1 MWILHLIPDSLLI
14 YVVHAM
20 LVTGAI
26 TTFLSFFVI
35 NRILRW
41 WPAFSAY
48 FHIVQIVSLVVFLA
62 GVYFEGGYNT
72 EIEWRSKVAEAEA
85 KVVKAEEASR
95 DANTKLETERN
106 KKSKVRTEYITT
118 VKERIVEK
126 EKLIDADCKLD
137 PSVPQILND
146 ASKNV
151 GKKK

>member
-1 MWILHLIPDSLLI
+1 MWILHFFPDSFLI
-14 YVVHAM
+14 YVVNAM
-20 LVTGAI
+20 LIIGAV

-48 FHIVQIVSLVVFLA
+48 FHIVQVISLVVFLS
-62 GVYFEGGYNT
+62 GVYFKGGYST
-72 EIEWRSKVAEAEA
+72 EMEWRAKVAEAQD
-85 KVVKAEEASR
+85 KVDKAEAAAAL
-95 DANTKLETERN
+95 ANRGIEIER
-106 KKSKVRTEYITT
+106 KKKEKVRTEYITT

-146 ASKNV
+146 ASRNV
-151 GKKK
+151 GKK

>member
-1 MWILHLIPDSLLI
+1 MWILHFIPDDLLI
-14 YVVHAM
+14 YLVHAM

-48 FHIVQIVSLVVFLA
+48 FHIVQIISLVVFLA
-62 GVYFEGGYNT
+62 GVYLEGSYNT
-72 EIEWRSKVAEAEA
+72 EMAWRSKVAEAEA
-85 KVVKAEEASR
+85 KVAKAEVASQEAN
-95 DANTKLETERN
+95 DKLEKERK

-126 EKLIDADCKLD
+126 EKLIDAKCELD
-137 PSVPQILND
+137 PAVPQILND
-146 ASKNV
+146 ASKNI